1 MQPEQLEKIREEL
14 SQTRNIDSFGE
25 HIGLKNVYLRLYL
38 TFGEQ
43 MNMSVESR
51 LMDGTQVEMSFAV
64 MEWKEE
70 AECIPH

>member
-1 MQPEQLEKIREEL
+1 MLL
-14 SQTRNIDSFGE
+14 CF
-25 HIGLKNVYLRLYL
+25 LYLRLYL

-51 LMDGTQVEMSFAV
+51 LMEGTQVEMSFAV